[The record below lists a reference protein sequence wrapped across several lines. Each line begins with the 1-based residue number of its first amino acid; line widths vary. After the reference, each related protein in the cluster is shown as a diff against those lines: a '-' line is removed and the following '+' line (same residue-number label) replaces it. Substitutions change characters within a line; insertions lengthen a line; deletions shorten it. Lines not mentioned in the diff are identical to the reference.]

1 MAGGGGGAWK
11 VAYADFVTAMM
22 AFFMVMWLV
31 SQDQKVKD
39 SVAKYFVD
47 PVGFSLSGSSNRP
60 KDAAGVFDSEFNG
73 QVPGAKSRT
82 SGRGRGTMRS
92 RENMEGETSMVA
104 DSIMEDTEK
113 SQKWMGEAK
122 RQLDAAKDTPAV
134 QAGNVTEIEAA
145 KMLLARKLR
154 QQFQSEAI
162 GATEGVYQDLVSA
175 SLNRVD
181 FDELA
186 EELIRSSMEEDEE

>member
-47 PVGFSLSGSSNRP
+47 PVGFSLSGSSSRP
-60 KDAAGVFDSEFNG
+60 KDSAGVFDSEFSG
-73 QVPGAKSRT
+73 QVPGAKNRT

-92 RENMEGETSMVA
+92 RENIEGETSMVA

-113 SQKWMGEAK
+113 NQKWMGEAK
-122 RQLDAAKDTPAV
+122 RQLDAARNTPAV

-145 KMLLARKLR
+145 KMLLSRKLR

-186 EELIRSSMEEDEE
+186 EELIRSTMEEE